1 MVCSGS
7 PVPGKA
13 AFNNFPYQYGIVERT
28 FSEFKA
34 SVFDTTLVSSYAGL
48 PADLKA
54 GAIQAAFNSA
64 KGNYAD
70 GDARYFSCQTCHV
83 PATTGM
89 GCNKAGTP
97 TRTDLPLHDMTGGNY
112 WMPDAILYQ
121 NTQNTLRLG
130 GGLTATQI
138 DAIKAGKNRAI
149 QQLNLAAS
157 LVVNG
162 NTLKVTNL
170 TGHKLISGYPEGR
183 RMWLNVKW
191 YDGSSILLREDGAYG
206 TITANINGTATPVKT
221 ILNPG
226 TTKVYEAHYG
236 MTQEWANQLIALGY
250 PPTLALSYD
259 RVTGAVAYTL
269 GQLAAQAPGTYHETF
284 HFVLNNTVTKDNR
297 IPPYGFSYNEART
310 RNALPVPATQYGNP
324 AAGGTYNY
332 WDEVALNP
340 PPGATRAEIRL
351 LYQPTSWEYV
361 QFLYLANNGQNA
373 FLANEGVNMRNAWLN
388 TGMAE
393 PHVMASVNWPGTAP
407 CVAPAPLTSVQI
419 AQIEFHANPIELV
432 GDLQMPAN
440 IRFGGS
446 KTNPYLLP
454 GTTCSTQNN
463 CEVTAGTTFPH
474 GALDSPAA
482 NYSYL
487 VQPVATCGPVQA
499 MPSNRTAA
507 FNYALT
513 PGQ

>member
-1 MVCSGS
+1 
-7 PVPGKA
+7 
-13 AFNNFPYQYGIVERT
+13 VERT

-34 SVFDTTLVSSYAGL
+34 SAFDTTLVSSYASL
-48 PADLKA
+48 PGDLKA
-54 GAIQAAFNSA
+54 GAIQAAFNRA

-70 GDARYFSCQTCHV
+70 GAARYFTCQTCHV

-191 YDGSSILLREDGAYG
+191 YDGGSILLREDGAYG
-206 TITANINGTATPVKT
+206 TITADINGTATPVKT

-269 GQLAAQAPGTYHETF
+269 GQLAAQATGTYHETF

-373 FLANEGVNMRNAWLN
+373 FLANEGVNLRNAWLN

-393 PHVMASVNWPGTAP
+393 PHVMAIANWNCSAP
-407 CVAPAPLTSVQI
+407 NALNGVKIAKLDSTQIQLSWPTVATQSQVWW
-419 AQIEFHANPIELV
+419 
-432 GDLQMPAN
+432 
-440 IRFGGS
+440 S
-446 KTNPYLLP
+446 TTNPYFLP
-454 GTTCSTQNN
+454 GTTCSAQNG
-463 CEVTAGTTFPH
+463 CETVAGTTFQH
-474 GALDSPAA
+474 SALGNPAV
-482 NYSYL
+482 YTSYL
-487 VQPVATCGPVQA
+487 VQPAATCGAVPA

-507 FNYALT
+507 FKYALT